1 MQMVDRIEL
10 HEKLCDILGSRNVYY
25 QPPESVKLAYP
36 AIVYSLR
43 DIRKHTANNGG
54 YMLVPCYETI
64 LIDKNPDSKFV
75 AQLVELPYSSFNRSY
90 VADNL
95 NHFVFTIYHH

>member
-1 MQMVDRIEL
+1 MLNRVEL
-10 HEKLCDILGSRNVYY
+10 HEKFCDILGSRSVYY

-43 DIRKHTANNGG
+43 EIRKLNANNGG
-54 YMLVPCYETI
+54 YNLVPCYEAI
-64 LIDKNPDSKFV
+64 LIDKNPDSGFV
-75 AQLVELPYSSFNRSY
+75 ESMVNMPYSSFNRSY